1 MNVSCDSPAVSI
13 DSRTP
18 LVDGARSGG
27 SRLRLSQCRSLRG
40 GVRHRTVPDLAR
52 MQADAARAGVDAA
65 TIDAF
70 FRQFLERSIA

>member
-1 MNVSCDSPAVSI
+1 VAFVI
-13 DSRTP
+13 
-18 LVDGARSGG
+18 
-27 SRLRLSQCRSLRG
+27 
-40 GVRHRTVPDLAR
+40 RTVPDLAR